1 MGTVV
6 ADLKG
11 FSSMA
16 LRLHY
21 ELDADAAILII
32 VLAHPFSAS
41 LEQAS
46 APLDSLKSGHVL
58 MVWWAH

>member
-1 MGTVV
+1 
-6 ADLKG
+6 
-11 FSSMA
+11 MA